1 MMRVA
6 GEYAITM
13 GPKGVVTDPI
23 IEIEGN
29 RIKGIESQRGVQ
41 GDVEVD
47 AVRSLRT
54 K

>member
-1 MMRVA
+1 MRVA
-6 GEYAITM
+6 RRCAITM
-13 GPKGVVTDPI
+13 AQKGDVSDPPLKT
-23 IEIEGN
+23 EAN
-29 RIKGIESQRGVQ
+29 HMKSIESQRGVQ